1 MTSEPSKDT
10 TTAPDASDVVTGPV
24 GSASLRDPATSGPE
38 GAQLDQLPDI
48 EVPSAGVEPALV
60 DGEATQPARP

>member
-1 MTSEPSKDT
+1 MTSQPSKDK
-10 TTAPDASDVVTGPV
+10 TTAPDAGDVVTGPV

-48 EVPSAGVEPALV
+48 EVPSAGVEPAV
-60 DGEATQPARP
+60 GDGQATQPSRP